1 MTKTLML
8 LVCGAVGYESLALAA
23 SPTTQQPAA
32 PQPAKVC
39 KMVVSAK
46 PGTKPFEMCMTQAEW
61 DAKKIAEAKDANRIV
76 CRYESDSK
84 TRFRSFK
91 VCMTAA
97 EWDNARLADRQLL
110 ERIQMQTCVQGAGC

>member
-1 MTKTLML
+1 MTRTLTL
-8 LVCGAVGYESLALAA
+8 IAIAAVACQSQALA
-23 SPTTQQPAA
+23 SSSTTQQPAA
-32 PQPAKVC
+32 GTAKVC
-39 KMVVSAK
+39 KTVVSAERGAK
-46 PGTKPFEMCMTQAEW
+46 PYDLCLTQAEW
-61 DAKKIAEAKDANRIV
+61 DAKKIADAKDANRIV

-97 EWDNARLADRQLL
+97 EWENARLADRQLL